1 MELNK
6 SEMETINGG
15 AISWGTIGC
24 IGGILA
30 YLIGVLSGYT
40 NPNRCN
46 N

>member
-1 MELNK
+1 MELSK
-6 SEMETINGG
+6 KEMATVNGG
-15 AISWGTIGC
+15 AISWGAVSC

-30 YLIGVLSGYT
+30 YLLGVLSGYT